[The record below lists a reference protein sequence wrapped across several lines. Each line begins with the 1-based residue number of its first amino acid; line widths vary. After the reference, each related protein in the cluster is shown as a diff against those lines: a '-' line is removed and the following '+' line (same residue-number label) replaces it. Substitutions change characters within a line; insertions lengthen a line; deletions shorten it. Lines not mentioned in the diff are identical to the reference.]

1 MRFILID
8 RITHWEP
15 GRRAKAVKNIALSE
29 DCFDDHYPLHPIMPG
44 VLLLEGMAQLGGL
57 LLEEGL
63 ARDGPR
69 RVKALMSMV
78 ERAKFRKPAFPGDSL
93 ELEAEVMQ
101 VNEAG
106 GKTAACVRRGGEL
119 LAECTLLFSF
129 HEYSNPSLEQRRA
142 ETLALLMRDLPDHAG
157 R

>member
-15 GRRAKAVKNIALSE
+15 GRRGKAVKNITLSD
-29 DCFDDHYPLHPIMPG
+29 DCFDDHFPLKPIMPG
-44 VLLLEGMAQLGGL
+44 VLLLEGMAQLSGL
-57 LLEEGL
+57 LLEEGVL
-63 ARDGPR
+63 RDSGR
-69 RVKALMSMV
+69 AVKALMSMV
-78 ERAKFRKPAFPGDSL
+78 ERAKFRKAAYPGDSL
-93 ELEAEVMQ
+93 ELEAEVQQ

-106 GKTAACVRRGGEL
+106 GKTAALVRRGDEV

-129 HEYSNPSLEQRRA
+129 HAYSNPRLEARRA
-142 ETLALLMRDLPDHAG
+142 ETLALLMRDLPGHAQ